1 LVEENNLTVL
11 LSFAVRDTGI
21 GLSAGRLGYI
31 FEPFAQALGSSHD
44 NYSGSGLGLTIS
56 RSLAGLM
63 GGTVSVESQEDIGCT
78 FYLLLP
84 LQKKNDNL
92 SEKPL
97 PQREAS
103 LWCGRLAGQGQPYQ
117 FPLHQDSSEGYG
129 TCRLDAENGKIAL
142 DTLKVNTFDL
152 VLMDI
157 HMPVMNGVDALNVI
171 REMEQLSGKH
181 LTVIA
186 LTAYA
191 LIGDK
196 EKYLNMR
203 FDGYLSKPFKTKKL
217 MDEMLRVVSR

>member
-1 LVEENNLTVL
+1 
-11 LSFAVRDTGI
+11 
-21 GLSAGRLGYI
+21 
-31 FEPFAQALGSSHD
+31 
-44 NYSGSGLGLTIS
+44 
-56 RSLAGLM
+56 M
-63 GGTVSVESQEDIGCT
+63 GGTVSVESQEGIGSI

-97 PQREAS
+97 PKREAS
-103 LWCGRLAGQGQPYQ
+103 LWCDPVLNILLAEDNPINSQYIKTVLKDMG
-117 FPLHQDSSEGYG
+117 HVVSV
-129 TCRLDAENGKIAL
+129 AENGKVAL
-142 DTLKVNTFDL
+142 DILKANNFDL

-157 HMPVMNGVDALNVI
+157 QMPVMNGVAVLNVI

-196 EKYLNMR
+196 EKYLSMG
-203 FDGYLSKPFKTKKL
+203 FDGYLSKPFKTNEL
-217 MDEMLRVVSR
+217 IDEMLRVVSV